1 MNDSFLEDLELVS
14 TDIATVKAYQVDRH
28 VTTRTA
34 TSSPLNHLSH
44 VKRESASVEKE
55 LVGKESKDL
64 KKLSDHGAKKQQMK
78 VRISERKEKSIESKL
93 KPIENKVNSDDKEQD
108 NKDDAKAKL
117 RDSRL
122 RISESRAAVKDRARR
137 SGSCKENAQT
147 LDVLK
152 ENSRPS
158 DGLKEGTSQVEAAK
172 DKTKIYDIKKAE
184 PKELDTVT
192 LLNAI
197 KNIVSTCTK
206 QESTKILR
214 AMQDLHLNSQ
224 ANLIKHLLL
233 QTDDI
238 VNEMHPDKDLSRA
251 KGLIE
256 QNKQLQK
263 DIVTLQTRNMEL
275 QKKLEE
281 LEYVKQENV
290 ALKMKCKELSK
301 Q

>member
-1 MNDSFLEDLELVS
+1 M
-14 TDIATVKAYQVDRH
+14 
-28 VTTRTA
+28 
-34 TSSPLNHLSH
+34 
-44 VKRESASVEKE
+44 
-55 LVGKESKDL
+55 KDL
-64 KKLSDHGAKKQQMK
+64 KKLSDHGTKRQQTK
-78 VRISERKEKSIESKL
+78 VRISERKEKPIETKL

-108 NKDDAKAKL
+108 IKDDTKTKI
-117 RDSRL
+117 RESRL
-122 RISESRAAVKDRARR
+122 RISESRAAAKDRARR
-137 SGSCKENAQT
+137 SGSCKENSQT
-147 LDVLK
+147 PDVLK

-158 DGLKEGTSQVEAAK
+158 DGLKEGASQVEAAK
-172 DKTKIYDIKKAE
+172 DKTKIYDTPKKTE
-184 PKELDTVT
+184 SKEIDTVA

-197 KNIVSTCTK
+197 KDIVSTCTK

-224 ANLIKHLLL
+224 ANLIKHLLF

-238 VNEMHPDKDLSRA
+238 INEMHPDKDLSRA

-263 DIVTLQTRNMEL
+263 DIVALQNRNMEL

-281 LEYVKQENV
+281 LEFLKQENV